1 MAAKELFEQT
11 EGIDI
16 MTPGGVAFASLI
28 QALETGEINFDDCTV
43 LNISGGGVERMK
55 SEIKCL
61 NVTPWMTIAKS
72 ADIRKIIDLLD

>member
-28 QALETGEINFDDCTV
+28 QALATGEINSDDCTV
-43 LNISGGGVERMK
+43 LNISGGGVDRMK
-55 SEIKCL
+55 SEIKCSTI
-61 NVTPWMTIAKS
+61 TPWMTIEKS
-72 ADIRKIIDLLD
+72 ADVSTIIDLLD